1 MSTTGNKNDLVERLQ
16 NAIKSSK
23 MDDAATTESVDDL
36 DEDLL
41 NVNLTSKPFPC
52 LMCAFQD
59 DLDEHLDN
67 SVIQEL
73 DSAIEATSQNEKG
86 EKRKLEVTAVKSN
99 APKKV
104 VLNRNPSVS
113 SDTQN
118 GNATAEI
125 VEERKDDENPEK
137 KIIKLSELSVKEVPI
152 TNNTALGLIL
162 I

>member
-1 MSTTGNKNDLVERLQ
+1 
-16 NAIKSSK
+16 
-23 MDDAATTESVDDL
+23 MDDTATTESVDDL

-41 NVNLTSKPFPC
+41 NVNLTSKPTPC
-52 LMCAFQD
+52 LMREFQD
-59 DLDEHLDN
+59 DLDEHLDS

-73 DSAIEATSQNEKG
+73 DSAIEATSQKEKG
-86 EKRKLEVTAVKSN
+86 EKRKIEVATVKSS

-137 KIIKLSELSVKEVPI
+137 KIIKLSELSVKEV
-152 TNNTALGLIL
+152 
-162 I
+162 